1 MVYFD
6 EIFDLLIDDILID
19 EVNIIKLGNFFK
31 WKWRNIK
38 RIIIRKIKLWIKW
51 LNKFW
56 TIRLRFRP

>member
-31 WKWRNIK
+31 
-38 RIIIRKIKLWIKW
+38 
-51 LNKFW
+51 
-56 TIRLRFRP
+56 